1 MKNLLGGLAGALA
14 LNILHETYKQFDT
27 KAPRV
32 DLVGEE
38 ALYKIIKS
46 LGKQPPTG
54 KSLYTAT
61 LGADIVSNA
70 VYYSLIGRGNMKNV
84 IPRAIILGTA
94 AGVGALSLPKPLGLS
109 DAPVT
114 RTATT
119 KVLTVTWYLA
129 GALVAA
135 FAIRAFKK

>member
-14 LNILHETYKQFDT
+14 LNILHETYKRFDS

-54 KSLYTAT
+54 KSLYMAT

-70 VYYSLIGRGNMKNV
+70 VYYSLIGQGNMKNV
-84 IPRAIILGTA
+84 IPRGITFGTA

-109 DAPVT
+109 NAPVT
-114 RTATT
+114 RTGTT
-119 KVLTVTWYLA
+119 KVL
-129 GALVAA
+129 
-135 FAIRAFKK
+135 

>member
-14 LNILHETYKQFDT
+14 LNILHQTYKQYDS

-38 ALYKIIKS
+38 ALSKIIKS
-46 LGKQPPTG
+46 LGKHPPTG
-54 KSLYTAT
+54 KSLYMTT

-70 VYYSLIGRGNMKNV
+70 VYYSLIRQGNLKNI
-84 IPRAIILGTA
+84 IPRGIIFGTT
-94 AGVGALSLPKPLGLS
+94 AGVGAVSLPKPLGLG

-119 KVLTVTWYLA
+119 KVLIVTWYLA

-135 FAIRAFKK
+135 FA